1 MFRYLPPPAG
11 VVTGLVVFV
20 APVVTL
26 VLPVMTRVLPVVTL
40 VLPVVTDVSGV
51 VATVATVGQGK
62 NRNMIISMKCTKH
75 EID

>member
-20 APVVTL
+20 A
-26 VLPVMTRVLPVVTL
+26 PVVTL

>member
-1 MFRYLPPPAG
+1 MFGYLPTPAG
-11 VVTGLVVFV
+11 VDTGLVVD
-20 APVVTL
+20 
-26 VLPVMTRVLPVVTL
+26 VTL